1 MMEWLVI
8 VLSIIS
14 GILVLGIFTIII
26 AIKKIDRMYKD
37 LEELNDLEKDNDV
50 L

>member
-1 MMEWLVI
+1 MMEWLVV
-8 VLSIIS
+8 VLSVIS
-14 GILVLGIFTIII
+14 GLLVLGIFTIII
-26 AIKKIDRMYKD
+26 AIKKIDRMYKE

>member
-14 GILVLGIFTIII
+14 GILVLSIFTIII
-26 AIKKIDRMYKD
+26 AIKKIDHMYKELEDLID
-37 LEELNDLEKDNDV
+37 LENEDE
-50 L
+50 

>member
-26 AIKKIDRMYKD
+26 AIKKIDRMYKE
-37 LEELNDLEKDNDV
+37 LEELNDLEDDNDV

>member
-1 MMEWLVI
+1 MEWLVI